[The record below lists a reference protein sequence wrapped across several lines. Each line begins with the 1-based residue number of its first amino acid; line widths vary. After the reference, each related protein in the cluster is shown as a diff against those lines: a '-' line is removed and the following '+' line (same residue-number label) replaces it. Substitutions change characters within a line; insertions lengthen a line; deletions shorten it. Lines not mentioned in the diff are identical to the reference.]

1 MTKVQ
6 EKIWNE
12 LTTNGSYTPR
22 WKPGHEAQSL
32 EVATSI
38 CEALCRE
45 LGGKKKVIRC
55 CGLRVNNWLVCGK
68 TLASST
74 LTTSTSSPLL
84 RNLASLKLPTISFAA
99 GKEG

>member
-6 EKIWNE
+6 ENIWNE
-12 LTTNGSYTPR
+12 LTTKGSYTPR

-45 LGGKKKVIRC
+45 LGGKKKEE
-55 CGLRVNNWLVCGK
+55 GH
-68 TLASST
+68 
-74 LTTSTSSPLL
+74 PLL
-84 RNLASLKLPTISFAA
+84 WSSGEQLAGLW
-99 GKEG
+99 

>member
-6 EKIWNE
+6 ENIWNE
-12 LTTNGSYTPR
+12 LTTKGSYTPR

-32 EVATSI
+32 EVAISI

-55 CGLRVNNWLVCGK
+55 CGLRINNWLVCGK
-68 TLASST
+68 TLGIFHTYDFHKFSSSEEPGFAE
-74 LTTSTSSPLL
+74 TSHYII
-84 RNLASLKLPTISFAA
+84 RCW
-99 GKEG
+99 

>member
-6 EKIWNE
+6 ENIWNE
-12 LTTNGSYTPR
+12 LTTKGSYTPR

-32 EVATSI
+32 AVATSI

-68 TLASST
+68 TLGIFHTYDFHKFSSSEEPGFAE
-74 LTTSTSSPLL
+74 TSHYII
-84 RNLASLKLPTISFAA
+84 RCW
-99 GKEG
+99 

>member
-6 EKIWNE
+6 ENIWNE
-12 LTTNGSYTPR
+12 LTTKGSYTPR

-68 TLASST
+68 TLGIFHTYDFANFKSSEEPGFAE
-74 LTTSTSSPLL
+74 TSHYII
-84 RNLASLKLPTISFAA
+84 RCW
-99 GKEG
+99 

>member
-6 EKIWNE
+6 KNIWNE
-12 LTTNGSYTPR
+12 LTTKGSYTPR

-68 TLASST
+68 TLGIFHTYDFHKFSSSEEPGFAE
-74 LTTSTSSPLL
+74 TSHYII
-84 RNLASLKLPTISFAA
+84 RCW
-99 GKEG
+99 

>member
-6 EKIWNE
+6 ENIWNE
-12 LTTNGSYTPR
+12 LTTKGSYTPS

-68 TLASST
+68 TLGIFHTYDFHKFSSSEEPGFAE
-74 LTTSTSSPLL
+74 TSHYII
-84 RNLASLKLPTISFAA
+84 RCW
-99 GKEG
+99 

>member
-6 EKIWNE
+6 ENIWNE
-12 LTTNGSYTPR
+12 LTTKGSYTPR

-55 CGLRVNNWLVCGK
+55 CGLRMNNWLVCGK
-68 TLASST
+68 TLGIFHTYDFHKFSSSEEPGFAE
-74 LTTSTSSPLL
+74 TSHYII
-84 RNLASLKLPTISFAA
+84 RCW
-99 GKEG
+99 